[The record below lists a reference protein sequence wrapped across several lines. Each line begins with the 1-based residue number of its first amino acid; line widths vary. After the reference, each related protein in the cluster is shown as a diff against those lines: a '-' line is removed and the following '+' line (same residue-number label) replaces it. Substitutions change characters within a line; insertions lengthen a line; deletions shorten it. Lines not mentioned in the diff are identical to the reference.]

1 MQEKSFGIVPV
12 FKSGEKH
19 FFLLIK
25 HSNGHWSFPKGHAD
39 EGETEI
45 ETAKRELEE
54 ETGIRDY
61 ELVGNASF
69 SEQYAFQKEG
79 ELVNKTV
86 KYFLAIVQNQDIR
99 IQPEEISDFKWV
111 EFEEAMKLITH
122 KEAREVLE
130 RAEEYLGNN

>member
-12 FKSGEKH
+12 FESGEKH

-39 EGETEI
+39 EGEMEI

-61 ELVGNASF
+61 KLVGNASF
-69 SEQYAFQKEG
+69 SEQYTFQKEG
-79 ELVNKTV
+79 NLVNKIV

-99 IQPEEISDFKWV
+99 IQPEEISDYKWV
-111 EFEEAMKLITH
+111 EFDDAIKLITH

-130 RAEEYLGNN
+130 KAEEYLENN